1 VRATDTNDA
10 KQSALKGFSG
20 VEFHRPA
27 IMSAIARSCSLLAAL
42 LVALLATAEGVKL
55 RIFNRE
61 CMTKKVESGDHLA
74 GSFVAMAGGRGMFG
88 AKNLFNLQV
97 TDPTGGSQIS
107 VTGKSKYK
115 FSFKAKAAGRYE
127 FCLTQN
133 QPKNSHTREG
143 SYAEVLWELHVGHIN
158 AHDKASEEHLED
170 LWDSIDE
177 LEDKLE
183 VIQMEQAYQRNLE
196 TVQKTGKF
204 PRLLWPA
211 GQPSMPVKLQGCRA
225 AIYVGG
231 SEWR

>member
-1 VRATDTNDA
+1 
-10 KQSALKGFSG
+10 
-20 VEFHRPA
+20 
-27 IMSAIARSCSLLAAL
+27 MSAIARSCSLLAAL

-196 TVQKTGKF
+196 TVQKTASEAVNSRVLTFAFLRSLGLIGTSIAQVIFIRWLFSKRAGKGM
-204 PRLLWPA
+204 L
-211 GQPSMPVKLQGCRA
+211 G
-225 AIYVGG
+225 
-231 SEWR
+231 